1 MRTIGTQKSMSKINL
16 LPKVEEISEVQEI
29 IPKKWR
35 NKFFFGKLNRLF
47 PTTEEQIQQDH
58 EIEELPLP
66 NHEKLWSTLI
76 KLKLHLNYNFLM
88 VVK

>member
-1 MRTIGTQKSMSKINL
+1 MRTIGTQKPMSKINL

-58 EIEELPLP
+58 EVEELPLP
-66 NHEKLWSTLI
+66 NHEKIMEHFNKGQIAPQLQLF
-76 KLKLHLNYNFLM
+76 NGG
-88 VVK
+88 

>member
-47 PTTEEQIQQDH
+47 STTEEQIQQDH
-58 EIEELPLP
+58 EVEELPLP
-66 NHEKLWSTLI
+66 NHEKIMEHFNKGKIAPQLQLF
-76 KLKLHLNYNFLM
+76 NGG
-88 VVK
+88 

>member
-58 EIEELPLP
+58 EVEELPLP
-66 NHEKLWSTLI
+66 NHEKIMEHFNKGKIAPQLQLF
-76 KLKLHLNYNFLM
+76 NGG
-88 VVK
+88 